1 MTNTISVNINI
12 HQEFLADVLITAVEG
27 GINYWVDVIEDYVW
41 QENGQMISHPRASI
55 KPIDE
60 ERLRPLGT
68 GQIKIGIHR
77 ILNSDL
83 VNPQIKS
90 QIFRAVS
97 EAFAG
102 DIDATAADAIVQ
114 VALFDDIVYA

>member
-12 HQEFLADVLITAVEG
+12 PQEFLAAVLITAVEG

-41 QENGQMISHPRASI
+41 QEDGQLISHPRASI

-60 ERLRPLGT
+60 ERWRPLGT
-68 GQIKIGIHR
+68 GQIKIGIAR

-90 QIFRAVS
+90 QIFCAVS
-97 EAFAG
+97 EAWAG
-102 DIDATAADAIVQ
+102 YIDATAADAIVQ